1 MSVFIKKYV
10 VGQGEVLEELTGDD
24 LVKYNSESE
33 KHNQFVQSNQYKWDR
48 VNGTP
53 DEEGNVSGGYPS
65 ITEQLDMIFHSGLL
79 DGSDWATT
87 IQAVK
92 DKYPK
97 E

>member
-24 LVKYNSESE
+24 LVKYNSDSE
-33 KHNQFVQSNQYKWDR
+33 QHDQYVQANQYKWDR
-48 VNGTP
+48 LNGTP
-53 DEEGNVSGGYPS
+53 DEEGIVSGGYPP
-65 ITEQLDMIFHSGLL
+65 IGDQLDDLFKAGAF
-79 DGSDWATT
+79 SDEMTAT